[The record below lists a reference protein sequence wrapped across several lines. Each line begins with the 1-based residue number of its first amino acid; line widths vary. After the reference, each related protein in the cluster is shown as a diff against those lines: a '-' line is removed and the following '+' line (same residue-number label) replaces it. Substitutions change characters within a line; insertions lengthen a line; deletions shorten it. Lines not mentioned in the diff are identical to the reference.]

1 MLFTAQF
8 TRQECGRPRSVK
20 KPEAILMDLT
30 LFFRYATT
38 FTKEIISPK
47 SRRDKRGQGGS
58 SS

>member
-30 LFFRYATT
+30 LFFRYTRK
-38 FTKEIISPK
+38 FTKKISPK
-47 SRRDKRGQGGS
+47 SHLDKRGQGGS